1 MFTYKQRN
9 DPHRSHGWTSI
20 LEITETK
27 HGIRTHASQ
36 SGLVTRNYRLSY
48 EATRW
53 ERGKCL
59 TVSFATSELSLANVL
74 TSNEYVN
81 DIPTNPLM
89 ILSLLKTANNPANNI
104 KQLPRNSRRTA
115 SHLWRQWKQCI
126 NYPHL
131 KQTPWIKW
139 TQFLS
144 QALSPYI
151 YCETK
156 LYSTDTSIT
165 CTSKLK

>member
-1 MFTYKQRN
+1 MCSSSFQVRETTRSACAMVKYRYVHLQAKKWSSHSNPRLPKRTSRALLSTELVGREGKFLILFFFL
-9 DPHRSHGWTSI
+9 PHP
-20 LEITETK
+20 
-27 HGIRTHASQ
+27 
-36 SGLVTRNYRLSY
+36 
-48 EATRW
+48 
-53 ERGKCL
+53 
-59 TVSFATSELSLANVL
+59 SLANVL
-74 TSNEYVN
+74 TSSEYVN

-131 KQTPWIKW
+131 KRTPWIKW
-139 TQFLS
+139 SQFLS
-144 QALSPYI
+144 LALSSYI

-156 LYSTDTSIT
+156 LHSTDTSIT
-165 CTSKLK
+165 WT